1 MLIAKL
7 KKTGLAVCMLAAAFG
22 LSACRQDMHDNPRF
36 EAHEDGANRQLP
48 DGTVARGSL
57 DLNPS
62 APKIT
67 QVQSATP
74 GTAAAGA
81 TVPAAI
87 TGEDG
92 FPFKLSDNADERKKQ
107 LMLILNRGESR
118 FNISCLPCH
127 GKLGDGNGMIVQRG
141 FRRPPSYHDPRLKA
155 APSSYFYDVM
165 TNGFGAMSSYSDQL
179 TPEDR
184 WKVVA
189 YIRALQLSQRANVAE
204 LADTDKKKIDDAATA
219 KPENKGGAGKNGS
232 APASTPGGQVH

>member
-1 MLIAKL
+1 MLTAKL
-7 KKTGLAVCMLAAAFG
+7 KKIGLAVCLLTTAFA

-36 EAHEDGANRQLP
+36 EANEDGANRQLP

-62 APKIT
+62 APKVT
-67 QVQSATP
+67 QVTATP

-81 TVPAAI
+81 TPAPAAI

-92 FPFKLSDNADERKKQ
+92 FPFKLSENAAERKDQ
-107 LMLILNRGESR
+107 LIEILNRGESR

-155 APSSYFYDVM
+155 APSSYYYDVM
-165 TNGFGAMSSYSDQL
+165 TNGFGAMSSYADQL

-189 YIRALQLSQRANVAE
+189 YIRALQLSQNASVAE
-204 LADTDKKKIDDAATA
+204 LADTDKKKIDDAAKA
-219 KPENKGGAGKNGS
+219 KPENKGGAGKTGS
-232 APASTPGGQVH
+232 APASTSGGQGH